1 MLGGKVGGC
10 TGGLGRVGLGRIL
23 EVDGGATGGGYTQS
37 GDMGAGDCGGQKKVL
52 DYLQLEV
59 QEICL
64 STQIHFFF

>member
-1 MLGGKVGGC
+1 M
-10 TGGLGRVGLGRIL
+10 GLGRIL

-37 GDMGAGDCGGQKKVL
+37 GDMGTGDCGGQKKVL

-64 STQIHFFF
+64 STQIHFFFKALDEI